1 MTQYSAVILD
11 CETTGL
17 KAPEVVEVGYIPM
30 IDLHKYED
38 NQLITAKHTVYQER
52 FKPSKPIEAG
62 ATAIHGIYF
71 KDVVGCKPFS
81 FPELNLPK
89 TVNFIIGHNISFDH
103 RAMGKPELPVKYI
116 CTLKLAKLLW
126 PGLKSYKLTSLM
138 EEHFP
143 EFYNSLIEN
152 AHGALIDCKLV
163 LLLLYQA
170 VQTFEINSW
179 EDLHELAGYYP
190 E

>member
-11 CETTGL
+11 TETTSL
-17 KAPEVVEVGYIPM
+17 KAPEVIEVGFLPM
-30 IDLHKYED
+30 LDLHFYPR
-38 NQLITAKHTVYQER
+38 NLLITAKHTEYQER
-52 FKPSKPIEAG
+52 FKPSKPIEAR
-62 ATAIHGIYF
+62 ATAIHGIYY
-71 KDVVGCKPFS
+71 KDVVGCKPFTFS
-81 FPELNLPK
+81 ELAIPK
-89 TVNFIIGHNISFDH
+89 TANFIIGHNISFDH
-103 RAMGKPELPVKYI
+103 RAMGYPEHSKKYI

-126 PGLKSYKLTSLM
+126 PGLKSYKLTALM

-179 EDLHELAGYYP
+179 DDLHELAGYYP
-190 E
+190 K